1 MVYGPQYSQ
10 NQLQNQN
17 LSYGAIKDV
26 APKQV
31 VEKLPENIQNFDVKD
46 TFENNSTV
54 QMVTS
59 KSKDLNTGLLTAG
72 IWGGYIGL
80 RSLLDKVTG
89 GPWEKSLFGRVTQFG
104 DTLSAGI
111 NRITFGLSG
120 KAANGLKKNAGKAGS
135 FLTNKFDLAASFTT
149 PFRFENT
156 TAISQ
161 GNGMAGRL
169 FGDDIRNAVSR
180 FDEKKLV
187 KLFGGLDDFKGLDA
201 KGIVA
206 KFEKI
211 ATNPLG
217 KENAKVVNDI
227 METFAKSG
235 ETFTIKHFNLPFG
248 LKLPMTGKFN
258 PLRIFQVKMS
268 GSSIANKYKALS
280 KTSAGK
286 TMLGKNLA
294 YVFGSSTEGLTSCM
308 VGGKVAPLIQAAIIA
323 NAVKRTIEAPKGEKL
338 STFMD
343 EMVPQA
349 AFFMTM
355 PYQTKA
361 LGSVGGMMKYAGM
374 TGEVDKTFLK
384 KVKNNKNL
392 LKELGLDG
400 ADFANLTKKQRQ
412 TLNVAHYRDAIENL
426 NTKVAKNAISG
437 VEYQAQVKNIKKI
450 LKGNSKWYQKPV
462 KFIGKILGM
471 GYHKETINPLAKNMT
486 QGGIKLANMG
496 NKLKT
501 AGGSALRFAT
511 VMFLISPLIAKPITA
526 ITHKLFGKPY
536 DPEAKKAE
544 EEKKAQEEALKNL
557 NMTEDE
563 MLRKLEANP
572 EFVQMLQSNPEMMA
586 QIEQNPMLL
595 VQLLASLPDSSNGAN
610 QASGGN
616 KFANTNTQ
624 SDMLKKY
631 INNPANKVPVNG
643 QALPNQTQNK
653 GYQALN
659 QNDAVFDKNQA
670 VQGNMPQTENNTT
683 QRNYIPSSKPFNSAD
698 NGINNELGQ
707 NLSNAEAGLSNI
719 PISGTAGNSTNNT
732 ADNISS
738 NEAAMDP
745 NVQAMLLK
753 TDKAIDEALKLL

>member
-1 MVYGPQYSQ
+1 
-10 NQLQNQN
+10 
-17 LSYGAIKDV
+17 
-26 APKQV
+26 
-31 VEKLPENIQNFDVKD
+31 
-46 TFENNSTV
+46 
-54 QMVTS
+54 
-59 KSKDLNTGLLTAG
+59 
-72 IWGGYIGL
+72 
-80 RSLLDKVTG
+80 
-89 GPWEKSLFGRVTQFG
+89 
-104 DTLSAGI
+104 
-111 NRITFGLSG
+111 
-120 KAANGLKKNAGKAGS
+120 
-135 FLTNKFDLAASFTT
+135 
-149 PFRFENT
+149 
-156 TAISQ
+156 
-161 GNGMAGRL
+161 
-169 FGDDIRNAVSR
+169 
-180 FDEKKLV
+180 
-187 KLFGGLDDFKGLDA
+187 
-201 KGIVA
+201 
-206 KFEKI
+206 
-211 ATNPLG
+211 
-217 KENAKVVNDI
+217 
-227 METFAKSG
+227 
-235 ETFTIKHFNLPFG
+235 
-248 LKLPMTGKFN
+248 
-258 PLRIFQVKMS
+258 
-268 GSSIANKYKALS
+268 
-280 KTSAGK
+280 
-286 TMLGKNLA
+286 
-294 YVFGSSTEGLTSCM
+294 
-308 VGGKVAPLIQAAIIA
+308 
-323 NAVKRTIEAPKGEKL
+323 
-338 STFMD
+338 MD